1 MTSSLRIALVEDHAT
16 VREGVRLLIERQPG
30 MTVVAEAGDGSEA
43 IRLGERDDID
53 VVVMDLS
60 MPGTGGLV
68 AARALRERRP
78 DLKIVILTRHA
89 DVTYLQELLRAGASG
104 YVLKQSDPD
113 ELLKAI
119 RTAAAGDQHID
130 AALTRHLAAPFVGS
144 SPRQR
149 QTGIG
154 PTDRE
159 RHVLRLSA
167 LGYSNKEIAQQLD
180 VVVKTVE
187 VHKTNG
193 MRKLHLNGRID
204 LLRFAILQGW
214 LADGNQHCP
223 EAVPGPLG

>member
-1 MTSSLRIALVEDHAT
+1 MTTPLRIALVEDHAT

-30 MTVVAEAGDGSEA
+30 MRVVAEAADGSEA

-60 MPGTGGLV
+60 MPGSGGLV

-78 DLKIVILTRHA
+78 ALKIVILTRHA

-119 RTAAAGDQHID
+119 RTAAAGDQHVD
-130 AALTRHLAAPFVGS
+130 AALTRHLAAPFVGAS
-144 SPRQR
+144 ARQR
-149 QTGIG
+149 QAGIG

-193 MRKLHLNGRID
+193 MRKLQLNGRID

-214 LADGNQHCP
+214 LTDGNQHCP
-223 EAVPGPLG
+223 EALAGPLG